1 MKTRTQARRPLKE
14 EARSGFTL
22 IELLV
27 VIAIIAILAG
37 MLLPAL
43 AKAKAKSIGI
53 RCMNNGKQMMLA
65 WQMYALDNSDHVV
78 HSLHGGDATR
88 GAGAANP
95 KFAPWVSGWLTWGTE
110 PDNTNITFL
119 RDEKYSRLAKY
130 MGGSLDIYKCPAD
143 NFLSTS
149 QRAGRWTK
157 RVRSWSSNV
166 GVGHINGPSPGLGGN
181 VGPWGSDYK
190 VILTTSDFVNQGPTD
205 TWVFVD
211 EHPDSMNDAG
221 FFNPTGKTSPVDIPA
236 SYHNGAGGFAM
247 ADGHSEIHK
256 WVGIFK
262 QKRAQQVLYNTT
274 FNWAGMRGSDPDLSW
289 MHNKGG
295 LLPNKALW

>member
-1 MKTRTQARRPLKE
+1 MKAKELKTVRKQRG
-14 EARSGFTL
+14 RSGFTL

-43 AKAKAKSIGI
+43 AKAKAKSVGI

-65 WQMYALDNSDHVV
+65 WLMYALDNNDHVV
-78 HSLHGGDATR
+78 HSLHGNDAKR
-88 GAGAANP
+88 GAGASNTR
-95 KFAPWVSGWLTWGTE
+95 FAPWVSGWLTWGIDA
-110 PDNTNITFL
+110 DNTNTTFL

-130 MGGSLDIYKCPAD
+130 MGKSLDIYKCPAD
-143 NFLSTS
+143 NFLSGS
-149 QRAGRWTK
+149 QRSRKWTK
-157 RVRSWSSNV
+157 RVRSWSSNI
-166 GVGHINGPSPGLGGN
+166 GVGHINSVSNKGPLGD
-181 VGPWGSDYK
+181 DYK
-190 VILTTSDFVNQGPTD
+190 VILTSSDFVNQGPTD

-211 EHPDSMNDAG
+211 EHPDSINDAG
-221 FFNPTGKTSPVDIPA
+221 FFNPTGKTTPIDIPA
-236 SYHNGAGGFAM
+236 AYHNGAGGFAM

-256 WVGIFK
+256 WVGIYK
-262 QKRAQQVLYNTT
+262 QKRAQQILYRDDN
-274 FNWAGMRGSDPDLSW
+274 FNWVGLRGRDPDLAW